1 MASLAEPA
9 SRCLGW
15 PDPSGAGVAA
25 FRVDL
30 IRRYLRPHR
39 KVVLQGA
46 AALVVVNLLSVSIP
60 LLVRRV
66 IDDLQDGFAL
76 GDVLHQAALIV
87 VLATVMGGVR
97 LLSRLLVF
105 GVGRQV
111 EADLKQQIFD
121 HLLLQEPGWVQTTG
135 SGEVIS
141 RATSDVENVRRL
153 LGFAVLSLTNT
164 ALAYALTLPAM
175 LAIDPWLSLAA
186 IGLYPL
192 MLSAVRLFGGRM
204 MRQQRRQ
211 QEALA
216 SLSDLIQEDL
226 SGIGA
231 IKIYGQERTEQ
242 AAFAGRNRSYRDA
255 ALGLAR
261 TRSTLFPLL
270 EGISSVSLLL
280 LLALGSGQLASG
292 RLSIGDLVALIL
304 YVERLVFP
312 TALLGFT
319 LNTFQTGQVSLERI
333 EDLLQ
338 RRPQIVSPAQPQP
351 PASPSR
357 GALEARGLTVRYPDA
372 PRPALVDVSFRL
384 EPGELVAVVGP
395 VGCGKTTLARA
406 LGRMV
411 AVEPGQLWFD
421 GVDITRLELGQ
432 LRERVALVP
441 QEGFLFTA
449 SLADNLRYG
458 DPAAPLERVEQSARE
473 ARLEG
478 DVKAFPDG
486 YATLVGERGITLSG
500 GQRQRTAL
508 GRALLV
514 EAPLLVLDDALAS
527 VDNTTAAEIL
537 RNVRRQHNRTILM
550 ISHQLSAAAACD
562 RVLVLEEGRLV
573 QEGPHSALL
582 EQPGTY
588 RRLWERQQAAEQLQA
603 TAPG

>member
-1 MASLAEPA
+1 M
-9 SRCLGW
+9 
-15 PDPSGAGVAA
+15 GAL
-25 FRVDL
+25 RTDL
-30 IRRYLRPHR
+30 IGRYLRPHR
-39 KVVLQGA
+39 RAVLQGM

-66 IDDLQDGFAL
+66 IDDLQDGFDL
-76 GDVLHQAALIV
+76 QDVLLQALLIM

-97 LLSRLLVF
+97 LISRMLVF

-111 EADLKQQIFD
+111 EADLKQRIFD

-175 LAIDPWLSLAA
+175 LMIDPWLSLAA
-186 IGLYPL
+186 LGLYPL
-192 MLSAVRLFGGRM
+192 MLVTVRLFGGRM

-216 SLSDLIQEDL
+216 HLSDLIQEDL
-226 SGIGA
+226 SGISA
-231 IKIYGQERTEQ
+231 IKIYGQESTEQ
-242 AAFAGRNRSYRDA
+242 AAFSGRNRRYRDA

-270 EGISSVSLLL
+270 EGISSISLLL
-280 LLALGSGQLASG
+280 LLALGSGQLESG

-319 LNTFQTGQVSLERI
+319 LNTFQTGQVSLERV
-333 EDLLQ
+333 EQLLVRQ
-338 RRPQIVSPAQPQP
+338 PLIQSPAQPQP
-351 PASPSR
+351 PAAQSR
-357 GALEARGLTVRYPDA
+357 GGIEARGLTVRYPGA
-372 PRPALVDVSFRL
+372 ARPALVDVSFRV

-411 AVEPGQLWFD
+411 ELGEGELWLD
-421 GVDITRLELGQ
+421 GVDVTRMELEQ
-432 LRERVALVP
+432 LRRRVALVP
-441 QEGFLFTA
+441 QEGYLFTA
-449 SLADNLRYG
+449 TLADNLRYG
-458 DPAAPLERVEQSARE
+458 DPDASQAQVEAAADQ

-478 DVKAFPDG
+478 DIKGFPDG
-486 YATLVGERGITLSG
+486 YSTLVGERGITLSG

-514 EAPLLVLDDALAS
+514 DAPLLVLDDALAS
-527 VDNTTAAEIL
+527 VDNSTAASIL
-537 RNVRRQHNRTILM
+537 ATIRGQGSQGRTVLM

-562 RVLVLEEGRLV
+562 RVLVLEDGRLV
-573 QEGPHSALL
+573 QQGPHNELV

-588 RRLWERQQAAEQLQA
+588 RRLWAREQASEQLQA
-603 TAPG
+603 SV

>member
-1 MASLAEPA
+1 M
-9 SRCLGW
+9 
-15 PDPSGAGVAA
+15 GAI
-25 FRVDL
+25 RLDL

-39 KVVLQGA
+39 KVVLIGV

-76 GDVLHQAALIV
+76 QDVLAQAALIV
-87 VLATVMGGVR
+87 ALATVMGAVR
-97 LLSRLLVF
+97 LYSRMLVF

-111 EADLKQQIFD
+111 EAELKQQIFD
-121 HLLLQEPGWVQTTG
+121 HLLKQEPGWVQTTG

-164 ALAYALTLPAM
+164 VLAYALTLPAM
-175 LAIDPWLSLAA
+175 LSIDGWLTLAA
-186 IGLYPL
+186 VGLYPL
-192 MLSAVRLFGGRM
+192 MLMVVRLFGGRM

-226 SGIGA
+226 SGISA
-231 IKIYGQERTEQ
+231 IKIYGQESTEQ
-242 AAFAGRNRSYRDA
+242 TAFAGRNRIYRDA
-255 ALGLAR
+255 ALNLAR

-270 EGISSVSLLL
+270 EGISSISLLL
-280 LLALGSGQLASG
+280 LLALGSGQLESG

-304 YVERLVFP
+304 FVERLVFP

-319 LNTFQTGQVSLERI
+319 LNTFQTGQVSLERV
-333 EDLLQ
+333 EELLR
-338 RRPQIVSPAQPQP
+338 RRPLIVSSASPTP
-351 PASPSR
+351 PANPGR
-357 GALEARGLTVRYPDA
+357 GAVEARGLTVRYPNA
-372 PRPALVDVSFRL
+372 PRPALVDVSFEL
-384 EPGELVAVVGP
+384 HPGELVAVVGP

-411 AVEPGQLWFD
+411 EVDPGQLWLD
-421 GVDITRLELGQ
+421 GVDITALDLAELRGQ
-432 LRERVALVP
+432 VGLVP
-441 QEGFLFTA
+441 QEGYLFTA

-458 DPAAPLERVEQSARE
+458 EPDAPFERVEAAARQ

-478 DVKAFPDG
+478 DIKGFPDG
-486 YATLVGERGITLSG
+486 YQTLVGERGITLSG

-514 EAPLLVLDDALAS
+514 RTPLLVLDDALAS

-537 RNVRRQHNRTILM
+537 RTIRSEQANAQSNDQGLGRTVLM

-573 QEGPHSALL
+573 QQGHHSELVA
-582 EQPGTY
+582 ERGTY
-588 RRLWERQQAAEQLQA
+588 RRLWDREQATEQLRA
-603 TAPG
+603 AG

>member
-1 MASLAEPA
+1 MVFTAPM
-9 SRCLGW
+9 
-15 PDPSGAGVAA
+15 AA
-25 FRVDL
+25 FRADL
-30 IRRYLRPHR
+30 ILRYLRPHR
-39 KVVLQGA
+39 RTVLLGV

-60 LLVRRV
+60 LLVRQV
-66 IDDLQDGFAL
+66 IDDLQDGFSLADVRGDAL
-76 GDVLHQAALIV
+76 LIV
-87 VLATVMGGVR
+87 TLATVMGAVR
-97 LLSRLLVF
+97 LASRMLVF

-111 EADLKQQIFD
+111 EATLKQRIFD
-121 HLLLQEPGWVQTTG
+121 HLLRQEPGWVQTTG

-175 LAIDPWLSLAA
+175 VAIDPWLSLAA
-186 IGLYPL
+186 VGLYPL
-192 MLSAVRLFGGRM
+192 MLATVRLFGGRM

-226 SGIGA
+226 SGISA
-231 IKIYGQERTEQ
+231 IKIYGQEAIEEQ
-242 AAFAGRNRSYRDA
+242 AFAGRNRIYRDA

-270 EGISSVSLLL
+270 EGISSISLLL
-280 LLALGSGQLASG
+280 LLALGSGQLESG

-304 YVERLVFP
+304 FVERLVFP

-319 LNTFQTGQVSLERI
+319 LNTFQTGQVSLERV
-333 EDLLQ
+333 EELL
-338 RRPQIVSPAQPQP
+338 RREPQIQSPATPVQPTAP
-351 PASPSR
+351 PR
-357 GALEARGLTVRYPDA
+357 GALEARGLTVHYPA
-372 PRPALVDVSFRL
+372 SQRPALLDVSFRL
-384 EPGELVAVVGP
+384 NPGELVAVVGP

-411 AVEPGQLWFD
+411 PVDPGQLWID
-421 GVDITRLELGQ
+421 GIDVTQLELLE
-432 LRERVALVP
+432 LRRRVALVP

-458 DPAAPLERVEQSARE
+458 EPNAPLARVEEAARQ

-478 DVKAFPDG
+478 DIRGFPDG
-486 YATLVGERGITLSG
+486 YDTLVGERGITLSG

-508 GRALLV
+508 GRALLMD
-514 EAPLLVLDDALAS
+514 APLLVLDDALAS
-527 VDNTTAAEIL
+527 VDNTTAAGIL
-537 RNVRRQHNRTILM
+537 RSVREQSARSGMGRSVLM

-562 RVLVLEEGRLV
+562 RVLVLEDGRLV
-573 QEGPHSALL
+573 QQGTHEELL
-582 EQPGTY
+582 AQPGAY
-588 RRLWERQQAAEQLQA
+588 RRLWDREQVDAQLRAA
-603 TAPG
+603 G